1 MSDPTGPPQAGD
13 YHPDPSTGAI
23 AGTVRDAAGAP
34 VEGAVV
40 MLAAP
45 SPPHRDIAAVTAA
58 TGSFGLGNLVPGS
71 YTVAVNA
78 LGYRTGQATVHVDG
92 GREAAVVITMARD
105 DGG

>member
-1 MSDPTGPPQAGD
+1 MSNATEPPQAGD
-13 YHPDPSTGAI
+13 HHPDPSTGAI
-23 AGTVRDAAGAP
+23 AGTVRDAAGTP

-40 MLAAP
+40 MFAAP
-45 SPPHRDIAAVTAA
+45 SPPHHDIAAVTAA

-78 LGYRTGQATVHVDG
+78 LGYRTGRTTVQVDG
-92 GREAAVVITMARD
+92 GREAAVVITMEHD